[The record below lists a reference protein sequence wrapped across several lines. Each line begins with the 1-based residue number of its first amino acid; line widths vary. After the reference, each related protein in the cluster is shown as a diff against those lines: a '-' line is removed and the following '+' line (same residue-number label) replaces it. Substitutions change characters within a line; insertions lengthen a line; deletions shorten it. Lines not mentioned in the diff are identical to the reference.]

1 MTHRVPLILV
11 PGLLCDDA
19 LWRHQVEGLAD
30 IADICVARQH
40 TQYDSMAEIADAI
53 LNDAPTRFAL
63 AGLSMGGYIA
73 IELIDRAPDRVER
86 LALLDTRA
94 GGDLPEQVSQRYEF
108 IEQVKANGNGFEEVV
123 DRLVSLFVHPERF
136 SDETL
141 IPQVKA
147 MTHRVGPES
156 FIRQQHAL
164 LSRRDHLANL
174 SNISCPTTIIC
185 GRQDQLTPL
194 ELSIEMADNIP
205 GSELVVIEN
214 CGHLTTMERPGEV
227 NGAMRK
233 WLGESR

>member
-1 MTHRVPLILV
+1 MTNRVPLILV

-30 IADICVARQH
+30 IADIRVAHQH
-40 TQYDSMAEIADAI
+40 TRYDSMAEIADAI
-53 LNDAPTRFAL
+53 LNDAPPRFAL

-73 IELIDRAPDRVER
+73 MELIDRAPDRVER

-94 GGDLPEQVSQRYEF
+94 GEDLPEQVSQKYEF
-108 IEQVKANGNGFEEVV
+108 IEQVKAGGFEEVV
-123 DRLVSLFVHPERF
+123 DRLVSLFVHPDRF
-136 SDETL
+136 SDNTL
-141 IPQVKA
+141 IYQVKA

-174 SNISCPTTIIC
+174 PNISCPTTIIC

-205 GSELVVIEN
+205 GSDLAVIEN
-214 CGHLTTMERPGEV
+214 CGHLTTMERPEEV
-227 NGAMRK
+227 NDTMRK

>member
-1 MTHRVPLILV
+1 MTDRVPLILV

-19 LWRHQVEGLAD
+19 LWRHQVESLAD
-30 IADICVARQH
+30 IADIRVAHQH
-40 TQYDSMAEIADAI
+40 TRYDSMAEIADAI

-73 IELIDRAPDRVER
+73 MELIDRAPGRVER

-108 IEQVKANGNGFEEVV
+108 IEQVKAGGFEEVV
-123 DRLVSLFVHPERF
+123 DRLVSLFIHSERF
-136 SDETL
+136 SDEAL

-205 GSELVVIEN
+205 GSELVVIED

-227 NGAMRK
+227 NDAMRK